1 MRIHF
6 KNEVRIWSVY
16 FLTILLSAYIHEF
29 GHCIPAWA
37 HGFRAIPTPAKE
49 YIMGTVPMDLKQIV
63 SLGGIIGTVLVC
75 LMLLVLYFFNADRY
89 HAAMLAGAFA
99 LPGLYTLR
107 YFLIGRGHD
116 ATEFQEVQSAIGF
129 SYSGHSLDWFFLIL
143 FLSGTAVWIFKSKPG
158 FRTAGRLIIGFVLTF
173 IFIVGLQ
180 EVNNA
185 IFDPIFQSASTK

>member
-1 MRIHF
+1 MRIQF
-6 KNEVRIWSVY
+6 KRELKIWSVY
-16 FLTILLSAYIHEF
+16 FLTILLSAYVHEL

-49 YIMGTVPMDLKQIV
+49 YITGTVPMDLKQIV

-75 LMLLVLYFFNADRY
+75 LIILVLYFHNTNRFY
-89 HAAMLAGAFA
+89 SAMLAGAFA

-116 ATEFQEVQSAIGF
+116 ATEFQEVQSALGF
-129 SYSGHSLDWFFLIL
+129 SYSGHYLDWFFLIF
-143 FLSGTAVWIFKSKPG
+143 FLTGTAIWMLKSKPG
-158 FRTAGRLIIGFVLTF
+158 YKIIGRLIIGFILTF

-185 IFDPIFQSASTK
+185 IFDPIFQATSSN